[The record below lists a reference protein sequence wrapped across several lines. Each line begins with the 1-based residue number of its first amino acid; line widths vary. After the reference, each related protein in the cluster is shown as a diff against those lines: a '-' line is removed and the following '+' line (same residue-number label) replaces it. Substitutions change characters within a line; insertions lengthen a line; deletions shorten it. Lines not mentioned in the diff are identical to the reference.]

1 MKEAPKAKEAV
12 KETKV
17 EDFSSKTVAELK
29 SLAKERGLSGYSTLK
44 KAELIDLL
52 K

>member
-1 MKEAPKAKEAV
+1 M
-12 KETKV
+12 
-17 EDFSSKTVAELK
+17 TVAELR
-29 SLAKERGLSGYSTLK
+29 SLAKERNLTGYSTLK